1 MSKTYSSGDAFH
13 DKVVAPSHH
22 NTKTIAVEKYLYHP
36 FRTFNHTSDSDLPED
51 TQEALLIIRPF
62 ILIVTA
68 FCLD

>member
-1 MSKTYSSGDAFH
+1 MIKWLRRPTTTRKQSLLK
-13 DKVVAPSHH
+13 
-22 NTKTIAVEKYLYHP
+22 NTFYYHP

>member
-1 MSKTYSSGDAFH
+1 MIKWLRRPTTTRKQSLLKNAF
-13 DKVVAPSHH
+13 
-22 NTKTIAVEKYLYHP
+22 YHP

-51 TQEALLIIRPF
+51 TQEALLIIRPV